1 MCENQNIVKSIEEYT
16 KYKKAALTVTSL
28 IQQNDIAFFNGKLV
42 GDKGA
47 KIEQC
52 GQHLYFEG
60 GHLVGADFCRQRICP
75 MCQYRNSMRQ
85 YARMLQVAERLGAQG
100 YRFLHLVLTV
110 PNCSHADLAKT
121 VQKLYDGY
129 GKLMHEKR
137 IKKAFKGA
145 LRALEVSFNAEKWTF
160 HPHLHCLIAV
170 RMSYFSDTRV
180 YCSHKLVKDL
190 WKKYTGADQVHIT
203 AVKPGDWQ
211 GVAEVCKYCAK
222 PFDYMQQPQ
231 AAVEMITALGATLK
245 GRRFVQ
251 RYGVIRTEYKAVKEA
266 EAEPG
271 EVDCGSTGRYSLHWE
286 HDRYCARLGG

>member
-1 MCENQNIVKSIEEYT
+1 MCENPNIVKSIEEYT
-16 KYKKAALTVTSL
+16 KYKKAALAVTSL

-145 LRALEVSFNAEKWTF
+145 LRALEVSFNAENWTF

-190 WKKYTGADQVHIT
+190 WKSTQVPNRCI
-203 AVKPGDWQ
+203 
-211 GVAEVCKYCAK
+211 
-222 PFDYMQQPQ
+222 
-231 AAVEMITALGATLK
+231 L
-245 GRRFVQ
+245 Q
-251 RYGVIRTEYKAVKEA
+251 R
-266 EAEPG
+266 
-271 EVDCGSTGRYSLHWE
+271 
-286 HDRYCARLGG
+286 

>member
-1 MCENQNIVKSIEEYT
+1 M
-16 KYKKAALTVTSL
+16 TSL

-145 LRALEVSFNAEKWTF
+145 LRALEVSFNAENWTF

-190 WKKYTGADQVHIT
+190 WKKYTGAEQVHIT

-211 GVAEVCKYCAK
+211 GVAEVSKYCAK

-266 EAEPG
+266 EAETG
-271 EVDCGSTGRYSLHWE
+271 EVDSGSTGRYSLHWE

>member
-1 MCENQNIVKSIEEYT
+1 MEKNSIQKSIEEYT
-16 KYKKAALTVTSL
+16 KYKQAALTVTTL

-145 LRALEVSFNAEKWTF
+145 LRALEVSFNAENWTF

-190 WKKYTGADQVHIT
+190 WK
-203 AVKPGDWQ
+203 
-211 GVAEVCKYCAK
+211 
-222 PFDYMQQPQ
+222 
-231 AAVEMITALGATLK
+231 
-245 GRRFVQ
+245 
-251 RYGVIRTEYKAVKEA
+251 
-266 EAEPG
+266 
-271 EVDCGSTGRYSLHWE
+271 
-286 HDRYCARLGG
+286 